1 MENPQ
6 IKDENKEKE
15 ERNQLGLVVC
25 YLRKLF
31 GAKSDVLEE
40 SLCVSLWRE

>member
-6 IKDENKEKE
+6 IKDEIEEKDE
-15 ERNQLGLVVC
+15 GNQLGLIIY
-25 YLRKLF
+25 YLRNLF